1 MVSRMDVMGYSY
13 PKGFEGLFSMPRIK
27 LSTPLPTKLT
37 EWLRDVYPAWLQ
49 LPEEA
54 FYGMV
59 PFNSLRSPLHLN
71 YSDCTADLAASAIFV
86 NLRVYLTLIGER
98 RITLLEDGKISS
110 DSLDLLLE
118 TTDWPNSDM
127 NLTRMMRRP
136 LDQENIGQLDFLKA
150 LAEAAQLTM
159 IIEGRIRITDAGRRV
174 CEQLVDTSIV
184 RAVFEAAFA
193 RVNPRTLT
201 KLAHPWVHEQ
211 AGIIFWGLSITADEP
226 RTVSELTRYCFVPP
240 KKFLDDALNSLELY
254 MRAVY
259 LTPLTWFNLM
269 STLTPRDGETHIH
282 DRLYHKTPLFDRFM
296 EFDLERAQ
304 PAERPN

>member
-1 MVSRMDVMGYSY
+1 MS
-13 PKGFEGLFSMPRIK
+13 RIK

-37 EWLRDVYPAWLQ
+37 EWLQDVYPAWLQ

-59 PFNSLRSPLHLN
+59 PFNSQRSPLHLN
-71 YSDCTADLAASAIFV
+71 YSVCAADLAASVIFSNV
-86 NLRVYLTLIGER
+86 RVFLNLIGEG

-110 DSLDLLLE
+110 DGLDLLLE
-118 TTDWPNSDM
+118 TTAWPNCDM
-127 NLTRMMRRP
+127 DVIRMTRRP
-136 LDQENIGQLDFLKA
+136 LDQENIGPLDFLVA
-150 LAEAAQLTM
+150 LAHAAQLTTVV
-159 IIEGRIRITDAGRRV
+159 EGRIRVTDAGWRV
-174 CEQLVDTSIV
+174 CAQLVDPSIV
-184 RAVFEAAFA
+184 RAVFEASFA

-211 AGIIFWGLSITADEP
+211 AGIIFWGLSITADAP

-240 KKFLDDALNSLELY
+240 EKFLDDALGMLELY

-259 LTPLTWFNLM
+259 LTPLTWFGLM
-269 STLTPRDGETHIH
+269 ATTTPSDGETHVY

-304 PAERPN
+304 PAESPN